1 MKNFKSSLSI
11 MAIVALLF
19 TSCSKENEPGAALD
33 GEKATLSFGA
43 LLNDLVT
50 NRAASK
56 QSIGD
61 LPECTDDA
69 AAYVEIALSL
79 DGTSVVGTTANPF
92 RIDLVAGQIFT
103 EEVPELEL
111 TPDTYTLEY
120 FTVHNAQGEVIW
132 IAPRSGSALGE
143 YVDVALPLN
152 IDLRAGV
159 KKYVDVEVLCF
170 DNRDVNQYGYLFFN
184 IDTNE
189 AIEFCLFG
197 NYCPPAGDGRHYP
210 AEYTVSVWYG
220 TDASGMPLYTNV
232 PNTTGTYD
240 NGDFYAEPLCFALPD
255 TDGADNYYFEITLKS
270 SDEYGAVNETVIRRG
285 TITDDIVRGFFD
297 GDDNLD
303 YYHFREGCGEDS
315 PPIFEVP
322 GSDAVLYKT
331 CAYPMNG
338 TTSVALSVFELRDNI
353 LKATIVAAN
362 VTPNRAHPQ
371 HLHGFENGNNSSCP
385 PMSAD
390 TNSDGL
396 ISITEGAPFY
406 GPVQLPL
413 SYEDGTFPVAD
424 ANGWYTY
431 QRTFNIS
438 GLGIESLD
446 LEDLSLVVHGRM
458 VNGEYVGSLPVACG
472 EVANLH

>member
-1 MKNFKSSLSI
+1 MKNFKSSLS
-11 MAIVALLF
+11 MVAIFALLL
-19 TSCSKENEPGAALD
+19 TSCSKDNDPGIAQD
-33 GEKATLSFGA
+33 GEKTTLSFGA

-61 LPECTDDA
+61 LPECSNDA
-69 AAYVEIALSL
+69 PAFVEIALSL
-79 DGTSVVGTTANPF
+79 DGTSVVGTTSDPF

-111 TPDTYTLEY
+111 VPDNYTLEY
-120 FTVHNAQGEVIW
+120 FTVHNADGEVIW

-143 YVDVALPLN
+143 FVDTALPLN

-170 DNRDVNQYGYLFFN
+170 DNRDVNQYGYLFFE

-189 AIEFCLFG
+189 AIEFCIFG

-210 AEYTVSVWYG
+210 ASYSVSVWSG
-220 TDASGMPLYTNV
+220 TSAAGAVLYTDV
-232 PNTTGTYD
+232 QNTTGYYD
-240 NGDFYAEPLCFALPD
+240 NGDFYAEPVCFALPD
-255 TDGADNYYFEITLKS
+255 TEGADNYYFEITLRS
-270 SDEYGAVNETVIRRG
+270 SDEYGEVNERVIRRG

-297 GDDNLD
+297 GEDNLD
-303 YYHFREGCGEDS
+303 YYHFREGCGEDG

-322 GSDAVLYKT
+322 GSDSVLYKT
-331 CAYPMNG
+331 CAYPING
-338 TTSVALSVFELRDNI
+338 TTSVALAVFELMDNQ
-353 LKATIVAAN
+353 LKATVVAAN
-362 VTPNRAHPQ
+362 VTPGRTHLQ
-371 HLHGFENGNNSSCP
+371 HLHGFTNGTNSTCP

-390 TNSDGL
+390 ENNDGL
-396 ISITEGAPFY
+396 ISISEGAPFY

-413 SYEDGTFPVAD
+413 NYADNSFPTAD

-431 QRTFNIS
+431 QRTFDVT
-438 GLGIESLD
+438 GLTLPS

-458 VNGEYVGSLPVACG
+458 VNGNYEATLPVACG
-472 EVANLH
+472 EVANLNSH